1 MDKPTNKTIQGVGR
15 QRGFVDDFVT
25 PQVKV
30 LASGAQMN
38 ITGNIPNQKSD
49 KIFIAPYVMMRHSRS
64 TVSQQSL

>member
-15 QRGFVDDFVT
+15 HRGFVDDFVT
-25 PQVKV
+25 PQAKV

-49 KIFIAPYVMMRHSRS
+49 KIFIPPYVMMRHSIK
-64 TVSQQSL
+64 L